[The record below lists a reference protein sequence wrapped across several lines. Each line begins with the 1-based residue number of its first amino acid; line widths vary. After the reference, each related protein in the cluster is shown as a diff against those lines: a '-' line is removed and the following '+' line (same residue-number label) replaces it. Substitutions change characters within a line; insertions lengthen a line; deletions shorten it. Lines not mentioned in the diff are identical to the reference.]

1 MDFTRP
7 VGRGY
12 YAVVIPLKSKSN
24 MWYFIDP
31 FHSNVWILF
40 FLSIPVY
47 LIAMGLSDYVYMGV
61 TNWDIMCGFVIR
73 NALSEQNSILPD
85 QSMAYQKIFIA
96 IWTSTTFVLVQSY
109 AGSLTAMLANPQL
122 QSQIK
127 SLTALEELLRHDDI
141 SLIIEKGTL
150 ANFYMSTAASDTMIN
165 QLYKRATIIPK
176 SGKFLH
182 GCNHTKITQCGNS
195 ASILDNF
202 AIMGLTSADF
212 SATGKCNFYL
222 IEERIMISTYAIA
235 FQVRKLYIIVHITS
249 TCSFIA
255 ERKPF
260 SRRF

>member
-1 MDFTRP
+1 M
-7 VGRGY
+7 
-12 YAVVIPLKSKSN
+12 
-24 MWYFIDP
+24 
-31 FHSNVWILF
+31 
-40 FLSIPVY
+40 
-47 LIAMGLSDYVYMGV
+47 
-61 TNWDIMCGFVIR
+61 
-73 NALSEQNSILPD
+73 
-85 QSMAYQKIFIA
+85 FIA

-165 QLYKRATIIPK
+165 QLYKRATILPK
-176 SGKFLH
+176 SNTLLS

-195 ASILDNF
+195 AFILDSG
-202 AIMGLTSADF
+202 AIMRLTSADF

-222 IEERIMISTYAIA
+222 IEERIMISTYAMA
-235 FQVRKLYIIVHITS
+235 FQVRQWYLVVHITS

-260 SRRF
+260 SRRYQLFSWPRQSDGPAVYTSWCEGEGLYPEFHKMHQMAGCPSISQNCSQSNCQIG